1 MKWHSVANA
10 FLLCGALG
18 PTASAEGLP
27 AAYFR
32 LMEAE
37 LKLIQALNWR
47 QGEIAFALEAK
58 PAGPDGAEE
67 RGRGGAAPATEL
79 GKLAAKMKPGEWAEL
94 KTTNLI
100 EAHRAK
106 GNSGAIFGY
115 NEGAAWDPRS
125 RQWLYVGGDHNDP
138 ARFVT
143 YSDDTNSWKV
153 MPQPEW
159 LGKSATHG
167 YDHNTIDPARGQFYY
182 RPFSNR
188 TVYRYDI
195 AKDKWSALP
204 KLDTPEYVACCVGLA
219 YFPELDGLVFAN
231 GGGR

>member
-94 KTTNLI
+94 KTANLV

-115 NEGAAWDPRS
+115 NEGEAWDPRS
-125 RQWLYVGGDHNDP
+125 RQWLYVGGDHNDR

-143 YSDDTNSWKV
+143 YAADTNAWKV
-153 MPQPEW
+153 MPRPAW
-159 LGKSATHG
+159 LARGTTPG
-167 YDHNTIDPARGQFYY
+167 YDHNTIDAARGIFYY
-182 RPFSNR
+182 RPFNSPG
-188 TVYRYDI
+188 VYRYDI
-195 AKDKWSALP
+195 AAAKWTALP
-204 KLDTPEYVACCVGLA
+204 RLTPQEYLACCVGVA
-219 YFPELDGLVFAN
+219 YCPELGGLVWAN
-231 GGGR
+231 GGG

>member
-1 MKWHSVANA
+1 
-10 FLLCGALG
+10 
-18 PTASAEGLP
+18 
-27 AAYFR
+27 
-32 LMEAE
+32 
-37 LKLIQALNWR
+37 
-47 QGEIAFALEAK
+47 
-58 PAGPDGAEE
+58 
-67 RGRGGAAPATEL
+67 
-79 GKLAAKMKPGEWAEL
+79 MKPGEWAEL
-94 KTTNLI
+94 KTTNLV

-143 YSDDTNSWKV
+143 YSADTNSWKV

-167 YDHNTIDPARGQFYY
+167 YDHNTIDPARGHFYY

-204 KLDTPEYVACCVGLA
+204 KFDTQEYVACCVGLA
-219 YFPELDGLVFAN
+219 YFPELDGLVFSN
-231 GGGR
+231 GGGGKGHVFLYREKTGKWEMLAKDLPMGVYHNFAEYSPVHKVVIFGGVPSPRWPLWDRRGRRSGSSGPKSR